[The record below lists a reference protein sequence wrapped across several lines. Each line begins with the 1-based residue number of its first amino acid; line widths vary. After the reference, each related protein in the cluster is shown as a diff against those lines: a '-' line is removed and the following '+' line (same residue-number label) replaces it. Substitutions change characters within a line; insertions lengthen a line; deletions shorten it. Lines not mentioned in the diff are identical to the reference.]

1 MTMLKLALLKLN
13 LNRHQVAF
21 WEAKIQHAI
30 TLAATT
36 EQFDRHSF
44 SSEKN
49 LVSKELVKLELVLK
63 NQIDVAAISN
73 QWNAASPQTR
83 ILVNFEIR
91 HFLKYNTVFED
102 LDLHIIKNQRILL
115 RAIKAARVWLKSKR
129 GLGDGVKA
137 TEIVYAVATIYQ
149 EITHKSPVID
159 LGQIRGNTIPSN
171 FEQLLLA
178 ALREGNIDI
187 KAQSVRKFYSK
198 VQKTDPSN

>member
-36 EQFDRHSF
+36 EQFDRHSL

-129 GLGDGVKA
+129 GLSDGVKA
-137 TEIVYAVATIYQ
+137 TEIIYAVATIYR

-187 KAQSVRKFYSK
+187 KAQSVRKLYSK
-198 VQKTDPSN
+198 VQKTDQSN